1 MININELPK
10 SVTTPAICR
19 DADDFLKFVMVWMF
33 TSYANSDLDIPP
45 EVQADGLRSLLHDY
59 LALALQGKIEPFE
72 VTKNKDD
79 VEAFRTVS
87 LLLTQRMMNNT
98 DIPFKEEDG
107 RIKFDIPEMFE
118 DLGRDLNSAIDKEL
132 HGKD

>member
-19 DADDFLKFVMVWMF
+19 DADDFLKFVMIYVV
-33 TSYANSDLDIPP
+33 TSKTGADIPS
-45 EVQADGLRSLLHDY
+45 EIQADGLRSMLHDY
-59 LALALQGKIEPFE
+59 LALVLQGKVAPFE
-72 VTKNKDD
+72 VIKDEEE
-79 VEAFRTVS
+79 VEAFREVA
-87 LLLTQRMMNNT
+87 LLTTQRMMNNT

-107 RIKFDIPEMFE
+107 RIKFDLPEMFKG
-118 DLGRDLNSAIDKEL
+118 LGRDLNNAIDKEL

>member
-19 DADDFLKFVMVWMF
+19 DADDFLKIIMVYI
-33 TSYANSDLDIPP
+33 YASRAGADIPG
-45 EVQADGLRSLLHDY
+45 EIQANGLRSVLHDY
-59 LALALQGKIEPFE
+59 LALVLQGKVAPFQ
-72 VTKNKDD
+72 VTKDKGE
-79 VEAFRTVS
+79 VEAFREVS
-87 LLLTQRMMNNT
+87 LIITQRMMDNT

-107 RIKFDIPEMFE
+107 RIKFDLPEMFE
-118 DLGRDLNSAIDKEL
+118 DLGRDLNNAIDKEL

>member
-19 DADDFLKFVMVWMF
+19 DADDFLKIIMVYVVASS
-33 TSYANSDLDIPP
+33 TEADIPG
-45 EVQADGLRSLLHDY
+45 EIQADGLRSILHDY
-59 LALALQGKIEPFE
+59 LALVLQGKVAPFE
-72 VTKNKDD
+72 VTKDKGE
-79 VEAFRTVS
+79 VEAFRELS
-87 LLLTQRMMNNT
+87 LLITQRVMDNT

-107 RIKFDIPEMFE
+107 RIKFDIPEMFKN
-118 DLGRDLNSAIDKEL
+118 LGRDLNSAIDKEL

>member
-19 DADDFLKFVMVWMF
+19 DADDLLKFVMVYVF
-33 TSYANSDLDIPP
+33 ASRTGADIPS
-45 EVQADGLRSLLHDY
+45 EIQADGLRSMLHDY
-59 LALALQGKIEPFE
+59 LALVLQGKVAPFE
-72 VTKNKDD
+72 VVKDEGE
-79 VEAFRTVS
+79 VEAFREVS
-87 LLLTQRMMNNT
+87 IIFTQRMMANT

-107 RIKFDIPEMFE
+107 RIKFDLPEMFK
-118 DLGRDLNSAIDKEL
+118 DLGKDLNNAIDKEL